1 MKSFKGFNFS
11 FSTTAC
17 HQWKRHSLCLC
28 LTENCLTEALDW
40 DCRQWAETDIQE
52 LPPKHEEEFL
62 YCAGTDWPER
72 VWSLLHW
79 DIKEPSSHNPV
90 PCAPGWSCLSREVQP
105 DEPLW
110 FLPAW
115 PILWFCEIYLL
126 VVFQD
131 FYSSIPHDSNA
142 PSCKHDIQSFSLF
155 LWSTNMLKKIRSNS
169 ILIHVCLSWKHIC
182 YLTDI

>member
-52 LPPKHEEEFL
+52 VPPEHEEEFL
-62 YCAGTDWPER
+62 YCAGTDWPKR

-79 DIKEPSSHNPV
+79 DIKEPSRHNPV
-90 PCAPGWSCLSREVQP
+90 PCAPGWSCLSREVHSQMNHCGSFQP
-105 DEPLW
+105 GP
-110 FLPAW
+110 
-115 PILWFCEIYLL
+115 FCDSVKFIYLL
-126 VVFQD
+126 LWRFP
-131 FYSSIPHDSNA
+131 FFNTPWLR
-142 PSCKHDIQSFSLF
+142 CSFL
-155 LWSTNMLKKIRSNS
+155 
-169 ILIHVCLSWKHIC
+169 
-182 YLTDI
+182 